1 MASLP
6 VSLSGFSLVPDLSF
20 DFSRSLALACSAG
33 VFFGRAICSRKRHC
47 HKIKNGG
54 YNNITN
60 TNKVSPTQNTP
71 ALQASSRLLEYAKI
85 RTVLQ
90 SIIILARPVKFLG
103 RPRMLKRS
111 KARSEV
117 GHVKVARLSLENRFC
132 GIQ

>member
-1 MASLP
+1 M
-6 VSLSGFSLVPDLSF
+6 
-20 DFSRSLALACSAG
+20 
-33 VFFGRAICSRKRHC
+33 
-47 HKIKNGG
+47 
-54 YNNITN
+54 N

-90 SIIILARPVKFLG
+90 SIIIFARPVKFSG

-117 GHVKVARLSLENRFC
+117 GRVKVARLRKPILWDT
-132 GIQ
+132 IKTAL